1 MFVST
6 YTYVYQRHTGLI
18 YGVTLLC
25 SFIGEVIFWFA
36 DIVQKLI
43 DKDKHI
49 PAVKYIL
56 EFNLADKIPPVP
68 VLEAAVDE
76 AKKLGR
82 KLSEE
87 GNSSVSVSL

>member
-1 MFVST
+1 MVLPSYVVSLVRL
-6 YTYVYQRHTGLI
+6 Y
-18 YGVTLLC
+18 LC
-25 SFIGEVIFWFA
+25 FA

-56 EFNLADKIPPVP
+56 EFNLADQIPPVP

-76 AKKLGR
+76 AKKLAR

-87 GNSSVSVSL
+87 GNSSVSVSPCQCMCPKIKLYIY

>member
-1 MFVST
+1 
-6 YTYVYQRHTGLI
+6 L
-18 YGVTLLC
+18 
-25 SFIGEVIFWFA
+25 WFA

-68 VLEAAVDE
+68 VLKAGVDE
-76 AKKLGR
+76 AKKLAK
-82 KLSEE
+82 KLSDE
-87 GNSSVSVSL
+87 GHSSVSVTLINILMHVP